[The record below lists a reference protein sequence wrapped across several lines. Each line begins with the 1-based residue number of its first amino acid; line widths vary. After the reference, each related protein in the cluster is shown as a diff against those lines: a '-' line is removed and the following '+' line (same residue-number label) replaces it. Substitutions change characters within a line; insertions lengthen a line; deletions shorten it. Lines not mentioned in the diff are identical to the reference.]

1 MRNVCAYLLYM
12 KTNPKTSPLAS
23 ESAMSP
29 FTLSIEP
36 FDGAVYQ
43 HPYHLG
49 TIEMVA
55 CEIAE
60 EIFAAR
66 RNIRTIALIR
76 DRKIV
81 DVFCGHWT
89 SEGEY

>member
-1 MRNVCAYLLYM
+1 
-12 KTNPKTSPLAS
+12 
-23 ESAMSP
+23 MSP
-29 FTLSIEP
+29 FILSIEP
-36 FDGAVYQ
+36 FDGAVYR

-55 CEIAE
+55 CQIAE

-81 DVFCGHWT
+81 DVFDGKW
-89 SEGEY
+89 SSVGEY